1 MRNHSQE
8 VAGSEASG
16 GTQPVSTERRWTVD
30 RVRRGVAWR
39 AHHAVQSTRDALL
52 LPLAAGSGWLSSVF
66 YALASGAFNREHR
79 GVAYGRRQFPKL
91 ASVSAHHHYQLRR
104 NVHRLEKGLIMRPRR
119 ASFGANYIEE
129 TVATYAQLL
138 ARREIDPTAVDDLE
152 LGWAQDVLTLYFDVV
167 APSGTIARARDRWA
181 SLQRDV
187 AQGTRVPY
195 LRDLTG
201 TPPVSYEDLHKLAL
215 RRRSVRWYAS
225 RSVERDVID
234 KALEVATLSPSACN
248 RQPFEFRIIDAPE
261 LVRRVIAIPLGT
273 AGYGHQVPAVAVIIG
288 KLRAFATER
297 DRHLIYIDG
306 GLAAMAFLLALESL
320 GLSSVCIN
328 WADLAP
334 QEQEMS
340 RLLNLEPD
348 ERVVMLIGFG
358 YPDPEGMVPYS
369 QKKPLVLFRHF
380 NA

>member
-1 MRNHSQE
+1 MRNLNQQA
-8 VAGSEASG
+8 AGSEAPG
-16 GTQPVSTERRWTVD
+16 GTPVPPMRRWTVD
-30 RVRRGVAWR
+30 RIRRGVVWR
-39 AHHAVQSTRDALL
+39 ARHLVLSTRDAML

-79 GVAYGRRQFPKL
+79 GVAYGRRQFRRLEK
-91 ASVSAHHHYQLRR
+91 VSPHHHFQLRR
-104 NVHRLEKGLIMRPRR
+104 NIHRLEKGLVMRPRR

-129 TVATYAQLL
+129 TVAMYSELLGRRQL
-138 ARREIDPTAVDDLE
+138 EPSAVDDLE
-152 LGWAQDVLTLYFDVV
+152 LGWAQDVLTQYFDIVER
-167 APSGTIARARDRWA
+167 SGAVARAHDRWTTLHQ
-181 SLQRDV
+181 STIE
-187 AQGTRVPY
+187 GTRVPY
-195 LRDLTG
+195 VRQLSDR
-201 TPPVSYEDLHKLAL
+201 PPVSYEDLHRLAI
-215 RRRSVRWYAS
+215 RRRSVRWYTP
-225 RSVERDVID
+225 RPVERELID
-234 KALEVATLSPSACN
+234 KALQVAALSPSACN

-288 KLRAFATER
+288 RLRAFATER

-320 GLSSVCIN
+320 NLSSVCIN

-334 QEQEMS
+334 QEREMS
-340 RLLNLEPD
+340 RLLHLEPD

-369 QKKPLVLFRHF
+369 QKKPLAIFRHF